1 LSARIAGLMGRSGDA
16 TRELRALRSR
26 LRALRDRAGAPLAAS
41 LASLDAKALALESGG
56 AGQTSFSSL
65 NGDLLTLYELI
76 EGADAAP
83 TTQVI
88 AAVDELQRSAAA
100 LLDRWNDL
108 RIKDVPALNAQLQQ
122 AGLPAI
128 DR

>member
-1 LSARIAGLMGRSGDA
+1 MRRASSVRYAPGCAPCA
-16 TRELRALRSR
+16 TAP
-26 LRALRDRAGAPLAAS
+26 APLAAS